1 VVLNGPLMAIQASLG
16 TLSEML
22 SVKGVLTKSEYLRCV
37 DIDRPCTKTMNQ
49 KTVLVIVGY
58 LTSLCVKLLCVKRR
72 CGVGLS
78 YMEY

>member
-1 VVLNGPLMAIQASLG
+1 MVLNGPLMAIQASLG
-16 TLSEML
+16 TLSEMV
-22 SVKGVLTKSEYLRCV
+22 SVKRVLTKSEYLRCV
-37 DIDRPCTKTMNQ
+37 DIDRPCTKAMNQ

-58 LTSLCVKLLCVKRR
+58 LRLLCVKRR